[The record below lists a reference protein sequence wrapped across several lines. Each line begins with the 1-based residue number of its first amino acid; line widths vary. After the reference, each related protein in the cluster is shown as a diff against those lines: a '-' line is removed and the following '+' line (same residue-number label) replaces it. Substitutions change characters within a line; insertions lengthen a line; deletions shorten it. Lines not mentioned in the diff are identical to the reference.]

1 MRKLKSVVKPQYLKG
16 VNFIAI
22 LILIIGAI
30 MRLVHAFKMEEG
42 FNFFFFISSIYFLAF
57 IAILT
62 AIIAHETNKF
72 SVFCRTYFNFLD
84 KTFGR
89 GVFMLFLSFMMVERN
104 QKKGEVFMCV
114 LVAIIAIL
122 NMIFGYGD
130 AQKKLASLP
139 WEKSS
144 ASSAPVGQPGQQQM
158 GGNGLAYDSKTD
170 TYQVNLDGAQA
181 RAAAAQGVKEG
192 LGIASQGGN
201 FND

>member
-1 MRKLKSVVKPQYLKG
+1 
-16 VNFIAI
+16 
-22 LILIIGAI
+22 
-30 MRLVHAFKMEEG
+30 
-42 FNFFFFISSIYFLAF
+42 
-57 IAILT
+57 
-62 AIIAHETNKF
+62 
-72 SVFCRTYFNFLD
+72 
-84 KTFGR
+84 
-89 GVFMLFLSFMMVERN
+89 MLFLSFMMVERN

-201 FND
+201 FNDQQPTRPSSVPLNQNVESGRQPQADIEKAQPQAQYNVPDNNSKPIDEKSIELEDPYAQN